1 MRSRT
6 IREGSV
12 GLLILVGLGLFGLLA
27 LWIRGLNPGSRSYQ
41 AVVEFPNVVG
51 MQAGAPVRYRGVVVG
66 KILAIQPGP
75 NAVAVTIEIT
85 SANLLIPS
93 DVLIEANQSGLI
105 GETSVDMT
113 PLEEPSAAVIATT
126 PLDADC
132 DNTVIICNG
141 DRLQGN
147 VGVSFEALIRSTVEL
162 TNLITDPV
170 FFGEI
175 RTLTRNTSE
184 AAAGVAGLTRQVSGL
199 TGSVQRDLNRLTNS
213 AATSANS
220 VGQAANQIGLTAAQV
235 SVLLTDNRSILVST
249 LGNLNQA
256 SSQLQLTVSR
266 LAPAIEEG
274 ELLQN
279 LEILSANA
287 AEASANLRDL
297 TGAVGDSDNILLL
310 QQTLDSARATFQN
323 TQKITADL
331 DELTGDP
338 EFRQNIRDLVDGL
351 SGLVSSTQQLQ
362 QQTAVAQVLEPA
374 AIAVESEDLA
384 PADRLAVT
392 MPESVRL
399 TLLNSQQARMRP
411 YTVTNSATH
420 PPEVT
425 PEGTASAPVE

>member
-41 AVVEFPNVVG
+41 AIVEFPNVIG
-51 MQAGAPVRYRGVVVG
+51 MQAGAPVRYRGVVIG
-66 KILAIQPGP
+66 KILSIQPGQ
-75 NAVAVTIEIT
+75 NAVAVTIEIA
-85 SANLLIPS
+85 SASLLIPS

-113 PLEEPSAAVIATT
+113 PLTETSAAVIAIN

-132 DNTVIICNG
+132 DNTVIICDG

-162 TNLITDPV
+162 TDLITDPV

-184 AAAGVAGLTRQVSGL
+184 AAAGVADLTRQVSGL
-199 TGSVQRDLNRLTNS
+199 TESVERDLSQLTNS
-213 AATSANS
+213 ASASANA
-220 VGQAANQIGLTAAQV
+220 VGQAANQVGLTAAQV
-235 SVLLTDNRSILVST
+235 NSLLADNRSILVST
-249 LGNLNQA
+249 LTSLNQT
-256 SSQLQLTVSR
+256 SSRLQLAVNQ

-287 AEASANLRDL
+287 VEASANLRNL
-297 TGAVGDSDNILLL
+297 TNAVGGSDSIVLL
-310 QQTLDSARATFQN
+310 QQTLDSARATFEN
-323 TQKITADL
+323 AQKITADL

-338 EFRQNIRDLVDGL
+338 EFRRNIRDLVDGL
-351 SGLVSSTQQLQ
+351 SGLVSSTQQL
-362 QQTAVAQVLEPA
+362 
-374 AIAVESEDLA
+374 
-384 PADRLAVT
+384 
-392 MPESVRL
+392 
-399 TLLNSQQARMRP
+399 
-411 YTVTNSATH
+411 
-420 PPEVT
+420 
-425 PEGTASAPVE
+425 

>member
-41 AVVEFPNVVG
+41 AIVEFPNVVG

-66 KILAIQPGP
+66 KILSIQPGP

-113 PLEEPSAAVIATT
+113 PLEEPSAAVIATN

-132 DNTVIICNG
+132 DNTVIICDG

-162 TNLITDPV
+162 TDLITDPV

-199 TGSVQRDLNRLTNS
+199 TRSVERDLNRLTTS
-213 AATSANS
+213 AATSATS

-235 SVLLTDNRSILVST
+235 NALLADNRSILVST

-351 SGLVSSTQQLQ
+351 SGLVSSTQQLH

-374 AIAVESEDLA
+374 AIAAESEDLA
-384 PADRLAVT
+384 PSDRLAVT

-399 TLLNSQQARMRP
+399 TLLNSQQTRMRP
-411 YTVTNSATH
+411 YTVTNSASTG
-420 PPEVT
+420 VT
-425 PEGTASAPVE
+425 PEDSTSTPVE